1 VTTHDRFI
9 ETLPRYAGAVVVGV
23 PSDVRVYC
31 DPPIRTKE
39 ELEMDSSDPAGI
51 TPVGIAESTAAA
63 LTVALVADALDSL
76 GLREQ
81 VIASSVHPIQPGL
94 RLVGRARPGDVACYH
109 VDPAVE
115 AALFGEL
122 FAVAARAQGA
132 IGAVLDGP
140 VRDVRQMRELGFPV
154 FATST
159 SPYDTKGRA
168 EVVTHDVPVTCGGVL
183 VSQGDL
189 VVGDDDG
196 VVVVPEARVAE
207 VVTAVTAKLADEHG
221 ALADLQSGLT
231 VHEVWERWRVF

>member
-1 VTTHDRFI
+1 
-9 ETLPRYAGAVVVGV
+9 
-23 PSDVRVYC
+23 
-31 DPPIRTKE
+31 
-39 ELEMDSSDPAGI
+39 MDSSEPAGI
-51 TPVGIAESTAAA
+51 THAGIPAATASA
-63 LTVALVADALDSL
+63 LTVALVADALDAL

-81 VIASSVHPIQPGL
+81 VIASSVRPIQPGL
-94 RLVGRARPGDVACYH
+94 RLVGRARPIEVRATDVIPDEPYVGEMAALAALAPGDVACYH

-132 IGAVLDGP
+132 VGAVLDGP

-154 FATST
+154 FASSV
-159 SPYDTKGRA
+159 SPYDTKGWA
-168 EVVTHDVPVTCGGVL
+168 EVVAHDAPVSCGGIL
-183 VSQGDL
+183 VSLGDL

-196 VVVVPEARVAE
+196 VVVVPAERVAE

-231 VHEVWERWRVF
+231 VHAVWERWKVF

>member
-1 VTTHDRFI
+1 
-9 ETLPRYAGAVVVGV
+9 
-23 PSDVRVYC
+23 
-31 DPPIRTKE
+31 
-39 ELEMDSSDPAGI
+39 MDSSDPAVI
-51 TPVGIAESTAAA
+51 THVGIAESAAAA
-63 LTVALVADALDSL
+63 LTVALVADALDFL

-81 VIASSVHPIQPGL
+81 VISPTVRPIQPGV
-94 RLVGRARPGDVACYH
+94 RLIGRARPIEVRASDVVPDEPYVGEMAALAALAPGDIACYH

-132 IGAVLDGP
+132 VGAVLDGP

-154 FATST
+154 FASGI

-168 EVVTHDVPVTCGGVL
+168 EVVAHDAPVTCGGVL

-196 VVVVPEARVAE
+196 VVVVPAARVAD

-231 VHEVWERWRVF
+231 VHEVWERWKAF

>member
-1 VTTHDRFI
+1 
-9 ETLPRYAGAVVVGV
+9 
-23 PSDVRVYC
+23 
-31 DPPIRTKE
+31 
-39 ELEMDSSDPAGI
+39 MDSSEPTGDTHAGI
-51 TPVGIAESTAAA
+51 PGATARA
-63 LTVALVADALDSL
+63 LTVALVADALDAF

-81 VIASSVHPIQPGL
+81 VIASIVQPIQPGL
-94 RLVGRARPGDVACYH
+94 RLVGRARPIEVRATDVIPDEPYVGEMAALAALAPGDIACYH

-132 IGAVLDGP
+132 VGAVLDGP

-154 FATST
+154 FASGV

-168 EVVTHDVPVTCGGVL
+168 TVVAHDSPVACGGVL
-183 VSQGDL
+183 VSLGDL

-196 VVVVPEARVAE
+196 VVVVPAGRVAE

-231 VHEVWERWRVF
+231 VHEVWERWKVF

>member
-1 VTTHDRFI
+1 
-9 ETLPRYAGAVVVGV
+9 
-23 PSDVRVYC
+23 
-31 DPPIRTKE
+31 
-39 ELEMDSSDPAGI
+39 MDSSEPAGS
-51 TPVGIAESTAAA
+51 TRARIAEATAAA
-63 LTVALVADALDSL
+63 LTVALVADALDFL

-81 VIASSVHPIQPGL
+81 VIASSVRPIQPGL
-94 RLVGRARPGDVACYH
+94 RLVGQARPIEVRATDVIPDEPYVGEMAALAALAPGDIACYQ
-109 VDPAVE
+109 VDPAVD

-132 IGAVLDGP
+132 VGAVLDGP

-154 FATST
+154 FASGV

-168 EVVTHDVPVTCGGVL
+168 EVVAHDVPVTCGGVL
-183 VSQGDL
+183 VSLGDL

-196 VVVVPEARVAE
+196 VVVVPAERVAE